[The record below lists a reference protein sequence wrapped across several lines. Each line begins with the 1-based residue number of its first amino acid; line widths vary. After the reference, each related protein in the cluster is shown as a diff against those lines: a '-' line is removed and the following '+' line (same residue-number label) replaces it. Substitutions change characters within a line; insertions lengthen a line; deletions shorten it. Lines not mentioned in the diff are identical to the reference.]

1 MLIMYA
7 HERNH
12 RDCKQICT
20 VIEGCLDDLCER
32 PVVDDNISRH
42 DDFVDLLERIGEEH
56 RDWLFGL
63 LDRYPVAQE
72 PLLSKEDEVIAEP
85 LFWVKVGE
93 SLFACFG
100 KETPKVRTLE
110 RLSRA
115 PGLREAPFWT
125 VWVQST
131 CSP

>member
-1 MLIMYA
+1 M
-7 HERNH
+7 
-12 RDCKQICT
+12 
-20 VIEGCLDDLCER
+20 
-32 PVVDDNISRH
+32 
-42 DDFVDLLERIGEEH
+42 
-56 RDWLFGL
+56 
-63 LDRYPVAQE
+63 
-72 PLLSKEDEVIAEP
+72 LSKEDEVIAEP